1 MTLIVGDGDWMIR
14 GVHFS
19 CPFFLRLTVVYLT
32 MDSCAVRGWPAIL
45 GFKPQSGLDSHRW
58 CVHYPDHVLIFTV
71 TGSPVHH
78 LKTKCSR
85 NLASRTCVSGEQTLY
100 LAGHWSLLES
110 GLDSHRQPCPS
121 SQDQVQKESPPT
133 HFLMSQSVKTLH
145 VSLTTNYPEPA
156 WTQPLQAGLLRQPAT
171 ARIQHLPALFD
182 LVVAAN

>member
-1 MTLIVGDGDWMIR
+1 MPIFLAPNRCLPNYGLAVLYVAGQPFWDLNPSLVWTATGDVSTTPTM
-14 GVHFS
+14 FS
-19 CPFFLRLTVVYLT
+19 FLLLQAALSIISRP
-32 MDSCAVRGWPAIL
+32 SAPGIL
-45 GFKPQSGLDSHRW
+45 LQGLVFQVSRPCIWLDIGLCLSLVW
-58 CVHYPDHVLIFTV
+58 TA

-133 HFLMSQSVKTLH
+133 HFLLSQIVKTLH
-145 VSLTTNYPEPA
+145 VSLTTSYR
-156 WTQPLQAGLLRQPAT
+156 LS
-171 ARIQHLPALFD
+171 
-182 LVVAAN
+182 